1 MKKVVIFG
9 VAGHTGKYITKKM
22 KEEKDIELSVFV
34 RNLAKFEGM
43 DISGVNVIQGD
54 ALNADDVKRA
64 MDGQLLHNV
73 INLKAEDIYSKRIRY
88 FLLFVICL
96 YCKKKP

>member
-9 VAGHTGKYITKKM
+9 EAGHTGKYITKKM
-22 KEEKDIELSVFV
+22 KAENDIELSVFV
-34 RNLAKFEGM
+34 RNPAKFEGM

-64 MDGQLLHNV
+64 MDGQEILLCSLEGDV
-73 INLKAEDIYSKRIRY
+73 LTMAKKYRI
-88 FLLFVICL
+88 CS
-96 YCKKKP
+96 